1 MTEIDKKP
9 ERNLSTVI
17 FYFIIGMVGI
27 LVEYTSNN
35 LADFLFGMG
44 FSIFGFVLF
53 FFHLIPSTRMKLL
66 NFIQEKTKGS
76 EHKATIL
83 LGKILRPIF
92 YITVGI
98 WGYSF
103 LANNDISRT
112 PLGGLTLSD
121 IGGFV
126 SGIIII
132 IFAIRQLFSPPHD
145 DEHYKVWGSLV
156 YIILIIIFIVWL
168 ISLR

>member
-9 ERNLSTVI
+9 ERKLSTVI
-17 FYFIIGMVGI
+17 FYFIIGMTGI
-27 LVEYTSNN
+27 LVGYTSNN

-44 FSIFGFVLF
+44 FSIFGFSLF
-53 FFHLIPSTRMKLL
+53 FFHLIPSARIKTL

-76 EHKATIL
+76 GYKTLIL

-92 YITVGI
+92 YIGVGI

-103 LANNDISRT
+103 LANNNITRT
-112 PLGGLTLSD
+112 PLGGLALFD

-132 IFAIRQLFSPPHD
+132 IFSIRQLFSPPHD
-145 DEHYKVWGSLV
+145 DEHYKAWGSLV

-168 ISLR
+168 ISLK